1 MPKQGVKNKK
11 YNDKDKEDKEIKVKK
26 KNFNFCVSQNNSFK
40 QEIEVDKKFLK
51 ASRNPSLTYDW

>member
-26 KNFNFCVSQNNSFK
+26 KNF
-40 QEIEVDKKFLK
+40 
-51 ASRNPSLTYDW
+51 LTFAFHKTINLNRRST